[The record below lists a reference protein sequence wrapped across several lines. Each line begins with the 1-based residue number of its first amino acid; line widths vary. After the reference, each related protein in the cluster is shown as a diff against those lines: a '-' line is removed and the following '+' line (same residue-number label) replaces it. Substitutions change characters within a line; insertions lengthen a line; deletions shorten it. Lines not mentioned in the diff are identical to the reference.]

1 MEFKVDS
8 IVYNFRQKCIIV
20 YGTLGDS
27 YTAYYFSNKQG
38 SIFPRNTWIQI
49 TDSEVQSLTHNELIY
64 MIRGNYVQNL

>member
-20 YGTLGDS
+20 YGTSEDIHKV
-27 YTAYYFSNKQG
+27 YYFSNKQG

-49 TDSEVQSLTHNELIY
+49 LDSEVESLSHNELIY
-64 MIRGNYVQNL
+64 MIRGNYA